1 MNRTSKLIAGVM
13 APTVVYLLVYLL
25 LRGFLNNL
33 QAENPVF
40 VLLILA
46 GNLLMVSTG
55 ILIAY
60 IFKGITFKGTADR
73 LLVLLSGAPIL
84 VFVSF
89 YPAFF
94 IFSVFFIFCP
104 ILGYWFAKRFWNW

>member
-1 MNRTSKLIAGVM
+1 MNRTSTLLAGLLAPLI
-13 APTVVYLLVYLL
+13 VYLLVFLL

-46 GNLLMVSTG
+46 GNLFMVCTG

-60 IFKGITFKGTADR
+60 IYKGLVFKGTADR
-73 LLVLLSGAPIL
+73 LLVLLSGTPVL
-84 VFVSF
+84 VFISF